1 MNGVKEKR
9 KETGRLGEEK
19 AAELL
24 KEKGYRILE
33 RNFRFRGGEID
44 IVALNAGTLVFVE
57 VKTSRTPRFGDP
69 VEWVDARKQQH
80 LIKAAECY
88 LQNHHC
94 GECRCRFDVVA
105 VTYEA
110 DGAVCRH
117 IEDAF

>member
-1 MNGVKEKR
+1 MGVGLAADRLPMILGCDGAGVTTDGREVIIHAVVASEGWQGD
-9 KETGRLGEEK
+9 ETLDPAR
-19 AAELL
+19 
-24 KEKGYRILE
+24 
-33 RNFRFRGGEID
+33 
-44 IVALNAGTLVFVE
+44 TLVFVE